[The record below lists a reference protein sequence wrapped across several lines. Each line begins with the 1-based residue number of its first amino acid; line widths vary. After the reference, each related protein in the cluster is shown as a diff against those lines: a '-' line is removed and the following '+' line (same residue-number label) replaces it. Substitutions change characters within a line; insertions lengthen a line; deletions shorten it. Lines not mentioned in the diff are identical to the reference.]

1 MQLTIAPPVDPPVE
15 RFNLRDYQVAFI
27 NEVYQAI
34 REDHRSIACVA
45 PTGAGK
51 TVIMA
56 QIAEHVVSRGKTLLV
71 LVHLD
76 VLVGQ
81 TYEKMKS
88 FGLHHSTGFIKA
100 GWTED
105 RGAPVQIGSVQTLG
119 RRRWWESS
127 RFDVVIYDEA
137 HTTLFTQVG
146 TKIRHTTH
154 PEAIHLAFTATP
166 YRLGK
171 RTPQMGDRCSTLV
184 SAPTPAKLQDM
195 GQLATM
201 RYFGLPPVDLAGV
214 KMIGGDF
221 SEADLKNRCDNPVL
235 IERIVEEWERLT
247 PGKRTIAFCVGVD
260 HAHHVAQAF
269 QDAGVAAGVV
279 TGDTPIDERTRLY
292 RALRDGTL
300 TVLTSCNV
308 ISIGFDEPSVEVGL
322 LLRPTTSLALHHQ
335 QIGRVMRVSP
345 GKECGII
352 LDQAGNILRLGT
364 PEDIE
369 SYELQTADKTDRPPT
384 EPVKKACPTCLSIV
398 SVFETVCPTCG
409 HVFPV
414 KEPTIVDADLVEYA
428 PRTAVEKR
436 SERTYRSLLRKA
448 FHKGFD
454 PTWAAIQYQKN
465 TGERPAKTWSRGAI
479 FGDNPTNED
488 IRTYHTALYAI
499 AARKFHSV
507 ENVSTVKGW
516 ILNHLVSE
524 FGAKQAYLFLNN
536 NP

>member
-1 MQLTIAPPVDPPVE
+1 MQLTLTPQLDPVVE
-15 RFNLRDYQVAFI
+15 RFTLRDYQIAFI

-34 REDHRSIACVA
+34 RGDHRSIACIA

-56 QIAEHVVSRGKTLLV
+56 QIAEHVVSRGKRVLI

-105 RGAPVQIGSVQTLG
+105 RDAPVQIGSVQTLG
-119 RRRWWESS
+119 RRRWWETTC
-127 RFDVVIYDEA
+127 FDVVIYDEA
-137 HTTLFTQVG
+137 HTTQFTQVG
-146 TKIRHTTH
+146 TRIRYQTH
-154 PEAIHLAFTATP
+154 ADAIHLAFTATP

-184 SAPTPAKLQDM
+184 AAPTPAKLQEL

-201 RYFGLPPVDLAGV
+201 RYFGLPAGDQADLTGV
-214 KMIGGDF
+214 KLVGGDY
-221 SEADLKNRCDNPVL
+221 SEADLKNRCDTPKLVN
-235 IERIVEEWERLT
+235 RIVQEWHRLT

-269 QDAGVAAGVV
+269 QDAGVSSGVV

-292 RALRDGTL
+292 RALRDGDL

-335 QIGRVMRVSP
+335 QIGRVMRTAP
-345 GKECGII
+345 GKACGII

-369 SYELQTADKTDRPPT
+369 SYELQTANKTDKPPT
-384 EPVKKACPTCLSIV
+384 EPV
-398 SVFETVCPTCG
+398 
-409 HVFPV
+409 
-414 KEPTIVDADLVEYA
+414 
-428 PRTAVEKR
+428 
-436 SERTYRSLLRKA
+436 
-448 FHKGFD
+448 
-454 PTWAAIQYQKN
+454 
-465 TGERPAKTWSRGAI
+465 
-479 FGDNPTNED
+479 
-488 IRTYHTALYAI
+488 
-499 AARKFHSV
+499 
-507 ENVSTVKGW
+507 
-516 ILNHLVSE
+516 
-524 FGAKQAYLFLNN
+524 
-536 NP
+536 

>member
-1 MQLTIAPPVDPPVE
+1 MQLTLTTQLDPVVE
-15 RFNLRDYQVAFI
+15 RFDLRDYQVEFI
-27 NEVYQAI
+27 NGVYKAI
-34 REDHRSIACVA
+34 REDHRAIACIA

-56 QIAEHVVSRGKTLLV
+56 QIAEHVVSRGKTLLI

-81 TYEKMKS
+81 TFDKLKS
-88 FGLHHSTGFIKA
+88 FGLHHHTGFIKA
-100 GWTED
+100 GWEED
-105 RGAPVQIGSVQTLG
+105 QDAPVQIGSVQTLS
-119 RRRWWESS
+119 RRRWWETT

-137 HTTLFTQVG
+137 HTTMFTQVG
-146 TKIRHTTH
+146 TKIRTQTH
-154 PEAIHLAFTATP
+154 SDSIHLAFTATP

-171 RTPQMGDRCSTLV
+171 RTPQMGDRCSTMV
-184 SAPTPAKLQDM
+184 AAPTPAKLQEL

-214 KMIGGDF
+214 KLIGGDY
-221 SEADLKNRCDNPVL
+221 SEADLKNRCDNPLL

-269 QDAGVAAGVV
+269 QDAGVSSGVV
-279 TGDTPIDERTRLY
+279 AGDTPIDERSRLY
-292 RALRDGTL
+292 RALRDGDL

-369 SYELQTADKTDRPPT
+369 AYELTTADTTDKPPDG
-384 EPVKKACPTCLSIV
+384 PVKKSCPQCLSIV
-398 SVFETVCPTCG
+398 SVFETVCPSCG
-409 HVFPV
+409 HAFPV
-414 KEPTIVDADLVEYA
+414 KEPTIIDADLIEYA
-428 PRTAVEKR
+428 PKTAVEKR
-436 SERTYRSLLRKA
+436 SERTYRSLLRTA
-448 FHKGFD
+448 FHKGYD
-454 PTWAAIQYQKN
+454 PTWAAIQYQNK

-488 IRTYHTALYAI
+488 VRAYHTAMTAI

-507 ENVSTVKGW
+507 ENVSTVNGW
-516 ILNHLVSE
+516 VLNHLVSE
-524 FGAKQAYLFLNN
+524 FGTKRAYLFMSSHK
-536 NP
+536 